1 MLLSF
6 TCAVFC
12 VFLLM
17 GFILSYGC
25 IPVYTRLLMNLCAVS
40 TLGPPC
46 IKAAVNLCM
55 QSSFAS
61 GFFFFFFLKCLQ
73 CCVGFYHSTVQISHN
88 YTYIP
93 SSPHPSRSSQ
103 ITRWCSLCYTASS
116 HQLSFLPLIGYLCW
130 CYFPHCV
137 HKSTLYICIF
147 PVNVFIDI
155 FLDSIHLH

>member
-25 IPVYTRLLMNLCAVS
+25 IPVYTRLLMNLYAVS

-55 QSSFAS
+55 QYSFAS
-61 GFFFFFFLKCLQ
+61 GFFFFFFNVYNVVLVSTIQQ
-73 CCVGFYHSTVQISHN
+73 CKSAIIILTSPPPPTPPGHHRSPDGALCATQHLLT
-88 YTYIP
+88 
-93 SSPHPSRSSQ
+93 SSPSCP
-103 ITRWCSLCYTASS
+103 
-116 HQLSFLPLIGYLCW
+116 
-130 CYFPHCV
+130 
-137 HKSTLYICIF
+137 
-147 PVNVFIDI
+147 
-155 FLDSIHLH
+155 